1 LPKGAVPRK
10 LRLAPHGSRWMVRGR
25 QGPSWRAVVPT
36 ERGMSS
42 GRATRVNTVSPGG
55 KARQMAVGHDITK
68 F

>member
-1 LPKGAVPRK
+1 
-10 LRLAPHGSRWMVRGR
+10 MVRGR